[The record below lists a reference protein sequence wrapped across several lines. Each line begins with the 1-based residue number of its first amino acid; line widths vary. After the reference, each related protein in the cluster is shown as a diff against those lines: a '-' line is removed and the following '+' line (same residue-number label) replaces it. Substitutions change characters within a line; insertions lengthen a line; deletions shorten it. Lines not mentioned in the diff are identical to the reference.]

1 VETVPSEEAVIGQ
14 NLLHE
19 QLSELEAVADMLQGH
34 AHFLLGHAL
43 ARTVRLQIS
52 GVSATDR
59 QVKVSNCVKLNSA
72 QLSHH

>member
-1 VETVPSEEAVIGQ
+1 METVPSDEAVIGQ

-43 ARTVRLQIS
+43 ARAARLQMG
-52 GVSATDR
+52 GVSATER
-59 QVKVSNCVKLNSA
+59 QLKVSDSTATSLMI
-72 QLSHH
+72 